1 MCQSHVGC
9 GTRLGAA
16 DAGLVDRRLRLRD
29 VGGLSKLTWLASCV
43 RRILRQLILAVAEE
57 RRVYGSA
64 KGPCGFEVGGQ

>member
-16 DAGLVDRRLRLRD
+16 DAEFIDRRLRTCGMES
-29 VGGLSKLTWLASCV
+29 VQKLTWLASCV

>member
-1 MCQSHVGC
+1 MGC

-16 DAGLVDRRLRLRD
+16 DAGLVDRRLRLRG

-57 RRVYGSA
+57 RRVYDGSA
-64 KGPCGFEVGGQ
+64 KGPGGFEVGGQ

>member
-1 MCQSHVGC
+1 MESVQ
-9 GTRLGAA
+9 
-16 DAGLVDRRLRLRD
+16 
-29 VGGLSKLTWLASCV
+29 KLTWLASCV